1 MHWRSDYPSTVSAR
15 KVGTPSA
22 RDFTLMNGSPRR
34 SDAEMVPDLLGS
46 NRMRNTDVAVPGARA
61 RQQLKATQD
70 PTSSR

>member
-1 MHWRSDYPSTVSAR
+1 
-15 KVGTPSA
+15 
-22 RDFTLMNGSPRR
+22 MNGSPRR

-46 NRMRNTDVAVPGARA
+46 DRMRNTDVAVPGARA